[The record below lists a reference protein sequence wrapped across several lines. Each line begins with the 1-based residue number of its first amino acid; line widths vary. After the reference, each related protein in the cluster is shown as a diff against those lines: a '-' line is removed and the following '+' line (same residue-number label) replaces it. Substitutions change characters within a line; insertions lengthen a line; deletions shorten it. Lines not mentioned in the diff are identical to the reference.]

1 MIVTPVG
8 VSDEGDVYLFAYGT
22 LRQPEVQL
30 AVFGRKLDG
39 QADTLSGYKLFPLH
53 ITDLDVIA
61 TSGTADHTIVRKT
74 GNLLDT
80 IPGIVFTITKA
91 ELAAADVYEVSD
103 CKRVSAT
110 LSSGT
115 TAFVYVSAD
124 DPTSDSGS

>member
-1 MIVTPVG
+1 MIGTPVG

-61 TSGTADHTIVRKT
+61 TRGTADRSRATSV
-74 GNLLDT
+74 NQ
-80 IPGIVFTITKA
+80 
-91 ELAAADVYEVSD
+91 LAS
-103 CKRVSAT
+103 
-110 LSSGT
+110 
-115 TAFVYVSAD
+115 
-124 DPTSDSGS
+124 PI